1 MRIPIS
7 WLGEFVDLP
16 EDVTHEHVHAALVKG
31 GLEEED
37 VHGFEL
43 SGPVVV
49 GQVLEFTPEPQANGK
64 TINWFGGSSNAS
76 TQLLDGMHYR
86 GLLRIARREGG
97 VRLYAAREAVPSPA
111 DPRAAHDALVDVV
124 VAKYAPLPA
133 ASLGQLV
140 SQGVVPIGRQRLV
153 VLGPG

>member
-16 EDVTHEHVHAALVKG
+16 EDVTHEHVHAALVKV

-64 TINWFGGSSNAS
+64 TINWC
-76 TQLLDGMHYR
+76 Q
-86 GLLRIARREGG
+86 
-97 VRLYAAREAVPSPA
+97 
-111 DPRAAHDALVDVV
+111 VDVGVSTGSTTERDIRGIFCGAHNFVVGDKFV
-124 VAKYAPLPA
+124 VALAAAVLPDPFPNSA
-133 ASLGQLV
+133 LKTDVHVSNYIIASSL
-140 SQGVVPIGRQRLV
+140 
-153 VLGPG
+153 